1 MWWLYGMY
9 GLYILAAGGLAVAS
23 TREMRKRQQV
33 RRQAFQDT
41 VKLCGMQMVS
51 TSKPRA
57 TRLKLEATAGPVTLR
72 VEDIQ
77 DKKREYGIN
86 VVVSFPGPPGFSGV
100 RIRPEKYRPAGVREI
115 EIGDERF
122 DSLFFIEGP
131 ARLLT
136 VLLDAETRRILAS
149 VSTEGRLLIVDN
161 EFRLETWDS
170 HFADV
175 LSLFLDLIR
184 RFSEEVDVAERLAT
198 NVRQD
203 SVAGVRL
210 RNLLALVRDFPGEPR
225 TVETLRAACSDAS
238 PQVRLQAAMALG
250 AEGRGALTELAASL
264 EDDGT
269 SAQAVAH
276 LGRELPFEPTRA
288 LLAQALRRRR
298 LQTARACLDALGQS
312 GDAAAVDAL
321 AKVLAIEKGELAA
334 AAAMALGA
342 TGSPAAEPPLLAA
355 LQREK
360 EDLRIAAANALGRAG
375 SPTAVL
381 PLKEAAEEASPELRR
396 AARQAIAEIQSRLQG
411 ASPGQLSLAGPE
423 AGQLSLADTEA
434 GQLSLATDPA
444 GQVSLAQADNGL
456 RGLPLGEASRG
467 TAPDV

>member
-1 MWWLYGMY
+1 MWWLYGLY
-9 GLYILAAGGLAVAS
+9 GLYILAGGGLAVAS
-23 TREMRKRQQV
+23 MRGMRKRQQE
-33 RRQAFQDT
+33 RWQAFQDT
-41 VKLCGMQMVS
+41 VKLCGLRMVS
-51 TSKPRA
+51 ISKPRA
-57 TRLKLEATAGPVTLR
+57 TRLKLEAEAGPVTLR
-72 VEDIQ
+72 VEDIR
-77 DKKREYGIN
+77 DKKREYGIQ
-86 VVVSFPGPPGFSGV
+86 VVVSFPGPPGFAGV

-136 VLLDAETRRILAS
+136 VLLDAETRRMLAS
-149 VSTEGRLLIVDN
+149 LSTEGRLLIVDN
-161 EFRLETWDS
+161 EFRLETWDFR
-170 HFADV
+170 FADA

-184 RFSEEVDVAERLAT
+184 RFSEEMDVAERLAM

-210 RNLLALVRDFPGEPR
+210 RNLLTLVRDFPGEPR

-238 PQVRLQAAMALG
+238 PQVRLRAAMALG
-250 AEGRGALTELAASL
+250 AEGHAVLTELAESL
-264 EDDGT
+264 DDDGT

-312 GDAAAVDAL
+312 GDPAAVDAL
-321 AKVLAIEKGELAA
+321 AKVLAVEKGELAIA
-334 AAAMALGA
+334 AALALGA
-342 TGSPAAEPPLLAA
+342 TGSPAAEPPLLDA
-355 LQREK
+355 LRREK

-375 SPTAVL
+375 SPAAVL
-381 PLKEAAEEASPELRR
+381 PLKEVAEEGIAELRR

-411 ASPGQLSLAGPE
+411 ASPGQLSLTGDE
-423 AGQLSLADTEA
+423 AGQLSMADAEA
-434 GQLSLATDPA
+434 GQLSFATDPS
-444 GQVSLAQADNGL
+444 GQLSL
-456 RGLPLGEASRG
+456 P
-467 TAPDV
+467 PDEPGMRPA